1 MGGFLARLAGYDRS
15 SVLGWA
21 AELRPA
27 PPHHREA
34 AGACKLP
41 ASDLMRFQ
49 QRYEQSAQ
57 PCEWT
62 FTRRDL
68 QVLLAKLKAKPD
80 HLAA

>member
-1 MGGFLARLAGYDRS
+1 
-15 SVLGWA
+15 
-21 AELRPA
+21 
-27 PPHHREA
+27 
-34 AGACKLP
+34 
-41 ASDLMRFQ
+41 MRFQ

-57 PCEWT
+57 PFEWT